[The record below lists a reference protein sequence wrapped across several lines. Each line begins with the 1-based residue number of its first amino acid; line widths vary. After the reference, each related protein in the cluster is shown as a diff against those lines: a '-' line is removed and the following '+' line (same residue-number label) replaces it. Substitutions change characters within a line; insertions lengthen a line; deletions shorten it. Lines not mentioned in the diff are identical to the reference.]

1 MLSLILKRFMVGSLI
16 FSFCLNCNPAVFE
29 NPCDPKSELFRI
41 NFLISSTL
49 GINSGYCGISPTFFS
64 RSSSGAGATS
74 TPTIT
79 NLKTNS
85 IVESGFLIGTAAGAL
100 TSIEVSL
107 DNSAYTQAV
116 GTSSWKFQL
125 PSGSNTWKEFSKH
138 TISVRASN
146 NGVYSSVTTIT
157 VVKGKNKDINGDG
170 YSDLVVGAPEYN
182 TDEGRVY
189 IFYSKGR
196 TPISSGNY
204 SIADSTLTGLAS
216 SRFGGAIAQGDINGD
231 GYGDIVVGATENP
244 ANTGSV
250 FIYQSGGSSGISSGG
265 TGTAFKAIIG
275 DVTVGTESYNF
286 GDCVALGD
294 INGDGYS
301 DLAVGASEHRNGGGT
316 LRGAVYIFLSTG
328 SGSIIQTQASAFDS
342 RIQALGNSDKI
353 GTAVAFGDFNKD
365 GYSDLVIGGKVYIA
379 TEGRVWIF
387 HSQGTTGIAS
397 GFIASANVNI
407 VSSGNVLLG
416 ASLSAIDVN
425 GDGYSDLVVGGEG
438 NGSNAG
444 NVFIFNSTGPSGIS
458 VTSSV
463 SNFTSKVT
471 GYAVNSHLGSS
482 IATGDF
488 NCDGFGDFIAGG
500 QDYNF
505 SGAQGHVIVGISN
518 GSTGITFTTYSGA
531 NNNIASASSPS
542 LFGISVGAS
551 DFNGDGCTDFFA
563 GGHTTGASAQGA
575 LYYFQS
581 TGTGFGSISSAS
593 QANAIITGINPND
606 KLGQALAK

>member
-1 MLSLILKRFMVGSLI
+1 MLFFILNRFIIGSLI
-16 FSFCLNCNPAVFE
+16 FSFCLNCNPTVFE
-29 NPCDPKSELFRI
+29 NPCNPKSELFRI
-41 NFLISSTL
+41 NFLISSTS
-49 GINSGYCGISPTFFS
+49 GINSGYCGISPSFFS
-64 RSSSGAGATS
+64 RTSSAAGATN
-74 TPTIT
+74 TPIIT

-189 IFYSKGR
+189 IFYSKGG
-196 TPISSGNY
+196 TPITSGNY
-204 SIADSTLTGLAS
+204 LIADSTLTGIAS

-265 TGTAFKAIIG
+265 TGTAFKTITG

-328 SGSIIQTQASAFDS
+328 SGSIIQTQASAFNS

-353 GTAVAFGDFNKD
+353 GTAVAFGDF
-365 GYSDLVIGGKVYIA
+365 
-379 TEGRVWIF
+379 
-387 HSQGTTGIAS
+387 
-397 GFIASANVNI
+397 
-407 VSSGNVLLG
+407 
-416 ASLSAIDVN
+416 N